1 MTELEFLHSH
11 LPQSDLDCYGED
23 LLRQF
28 AEHGA
33 YLRKNV
39 PWCKELEQELFE
51 HYVLSPR
58 INDEDLSFYSQLFF
72 DALWKRIAP
81 MDTMEERILE
91 VNRWCGEQANYQ
103 MQDERTA
110 SPLTV
115 FRNGSGRCGEESAFL
130 VAALRSVG
138 IPARQVYAPRWAHCD
153 DNHAWVEAWC
163 DGAWRFL
170 GACEPEPVL
179 DRGWFNTPASRALL
193 IHSRTFGT
201 GSGDCHGQLI
211 SREGC
216 VSWYNQTGRYAQTQ
230 NYRFRV
236 LRDGEP
242 APGAKIHIQILNESS
257 FHTVATLTA
266 DAQGMAGIE
275 MGLGD
280 FHILA
285 EQEELW
291 AQSDCSGEET
301 VLRLRPM
308 ENQTTAWRSFDV
320 HAPQSSRHNESIL
333 GESQKNRREA
343 DQNRCALRRSA
354 REKGFCQFAAKY
366 PQWEELLLQA
376 RENGQTVARF
386 LEAGDHAR
394 GEALLRSLA
403 QKDLRDVTADVLNDH
418 LQASSRREDIPADVY
433 NRYVLCPRISLEPLR
448 PWRQTLQ
455 KEFAVFRE
463 NPEALWDFL
472 TDRMEISSEQTYKNL
487 CRTPLESWRS
497 RRCDEKS
504 LHLLYVAALRS
515 LEIPARLDP
524 LDGKPEY
531 WDKDRFVAVQPQEQG
546 LLRLTGEASL
556 VYKQEWTLS
565 RWTGREWQLLN
576 VRENDR
582 EIKLPVGLYRL
593 ITTRRMPNGN
603 QLAAWRN
610 LTVSPGKTTESD
622 LYLRPYALADML
634 GSQSLLPMSG
644 CSLDGREEILR
655 TDRPGLLLWLEVG
668 REPTEHLMVELLAQ
682 ADALNAL
689 ALDVTV
695 LLQNQKCLQ
704 DATLTKL
711 IQSVSGIRVLLDD
724 WNYDLETTARCLTC
738 DPDTPP
744 LAVVCDEDG
753 NAVFATSGYRVGI
766 GKLLADIGAYIAEQG
781 EG

>member
-1 MTELEFLHSH
+1 MTELEFLRRS
-11 LPQSDLDCYGED
+11 LPQSDWDCYGEAF
-23 LLRQF
+23 LQQF
-28 AEHGA
+28 AEHGQM
-33 YLRKNV
+33 LRRAV
-39 PWCKELEQELFE
+39 PWCKGLDPELFD
-51 HYVLSPR
+51 HYVLCPR
-58 INDEDLSFYSQLFF
+58 VNDEDLSFYGKIFF
-72 DALWKRIAP
+72 DALWERIAP
-81 MDTMEERILE
+81 MDTMEKRILE

-103 MQDERTA
+103 MQDDRTA
-110 SPLTV
+110 SALTV
-115 FRNGSGRCGEESAFL
+115 YRNGSGRCGEESVFL

-193 IHSRTFGT
+193 VHSRTFGT

-211 SREGC
+211 NREGC
-216 VSWYNQTGRYAQTQ
+216 VGWYNQTGRYAQTQ

-275 MGLGD
+275 MRLGD

-285 EQEELW
+285 VQKNRHAE
-291 AQSDCSGEET
+291 ADCAGEET
-301 VLRLRPM
+301 VLELMPVQP
-308 ENQTTAWRSFDV
+308 QTTDWRSFDMK
-320 HAPQSSRHNESIL
+320 APDSSGINESVL
-333 GESQKNRREA
+333 NETQKLCRATDREICG
-343 DQNRCALRRSA
+343 QCRMV
-354 REKGFCQFAAKY
+354 REEAYSDFAHSR
-366 PQWEELLLQA
+366 PQWEDLLLQA
-376 RENGQTVARF
+376 RGNRQTIARF
-386 LEAGDHAR
+386 LETGDHAR

-418 LQASSRREDIPADVY
+418 LQASPRREDIPADVY
-433 NRYVLCPRISLEPLR
+433 NRYVLCPRIALEPLR
-448 PWRQTLQ
+448 PWRQALSQDAFPHDPVKLWAFLEQ
-455 KEFAVFRE
+455 KME
-463 NPEALWDFL
+463 LC
-472 TDRMEISSEQTYKNL
+472 TDRIYANL
-487 CRTPLESWRS
+487 WWTPLESWRAG
-497 RRCDEKS
+497 RCDEKS
-504 LHLLYVAALRS
+504 RKLLFVAILRG
-515 LEIPARLDP
+515 LGIPARLR
-524 LDGKPEY
+524 LQDGEPEF
-531 WDKDRFVAVQPQEQG
+531 WENGAFRTLAQEKTG
-546 LLRLTGEASL
+546 MLRLKRREGL
-556 VYKQEWTLS
+556 VYKQDWSLS

-634 GSQSLLPMSG
+634 GSQALLPMTG
-644 CSLDGREEILR
+644 CSLDGREENLR
-655 TDRPGLLLWLEVG
+655 TERPGLLLWLEAG
-668 REPTEHLMVELLAQ
+668 AEPTEHLMVELLAQ

-695 LLQNQKCLQ
+695 LLQNKKCLQ
-704 DATLTKL
+704 DTTLTKL
-711 IQSVSGIRVLLDD
+711 IQSLSGIRVLLDD

-744 LAVVCDEDG
+744 LAVVCDG
-753 NAVFATSGYRVGI
+753 SGKAVFGASGYRVGQ
-766 GKLLADIGAYIAEQG
+766 GKMLTDIAAYIAE
-781 EG
+781 

>member
-11 LPQSDLDCYGED
+11 LPQSDLDCYAD
-23 LLRQF
+23 VLRQF

-39 PWCKELEQELFE
+39 PWCALLEQELFD
-51 HYVLSPR
+51 HYVLCPR
-58 INDEDLSFYSQLFF
+58 VNDEDLSFYGKIFF
-72 DALWKRIAP
+72 DALWERIAP
-81 MDTMEERILE
+81 MDTMEKRILE

-193 IHSRTFGT
+193 VHSRTFGM

-211 SREGC
+211 NREGC
-216 VSWYNQTGRYAQTQ
+216 VSWYNQTGRYAKTRD
-230 NYRFRV
+230 YRFRV

-266 DAQGMAGIE
+266 DGEGYGQIE

-285 EQEELW
+285 VQENRRAE
-291 AQSDCSGEET
+291 ANCAGEET
-301 VLRLRPM
+301 VLELMPIHP
-308 ENQTTAWRSFDV
+308 QTTDWRNFDMK
-320 HAPQSSRHNESIL
+320 APDSSGINESVL
-333 GESQKNRREA
+333 NETQKHGRATDREICGQCRMVREEA
-343 DQNRCALRRSA
+343 YSA
-354 REKGFCQFAAKY
+354 FAHSR
-366 PQWEELLLQA
+366 PQWEDLLLQA
-376 RENGQTVARF
+376 RGNGQTVARF
-386 LEAGDHAR
+386 LETGDHAR

-418 LQASSRREDIPADVY
+418 LQASPRRENIPADVY
-433 NRYVLCPRISLEPLR
+433 NRYVLCPRINLEPLR
-448 PWRQTLQ
+448 PWRQALSQ
-455 KEFAVFRE
+455 KVF
-463 NPEALWDFL
+463 PHDPVKLWAFL
-472 TDRMEISSEQTYKNL
+472 EQKMELCTDRIYANL
-487 CRTPLESWRS
+487 WWTPLESWRAG
-497 RRCDEKS
+497 RCDEKS
-504 LHLLYVAALRS
+504 RKLLFVAILRG
-515 LEIPARLDP
+515 LGIPARLR
-524 LDGKPEY
+524 LQDGEPEF
-531 WDKDRFVAVQPQEQG
+531 WENGAFRTLAQEKTG
-546 LLRLTGEASL
+546 MLRLKRREGL

-634 GSQSLLPMSG
+634 GSQALLPMTG
-644 CSLDGREEILR
+644 CSLDGREENLR
-655 TDRPGLLLWLEVG
+655 TERPGLLLWLEVG

-695 LLQNQKCLQ
+695 LLQNKKCLQ
-704 DATLTKL
+704 DTTLTKL
-711 IQSVSGIRVLLDD
+711 IQSLSGIRVLLDD
-724 WNYDLETTARCLTC
+724 WNYDLETTARCLIC
-738 DPDTPP
+738 DPDAPP

-766 GKLLADIGAYIAEQG
+766 GKLLADIGAYIAE
-781 EG
+781 

>member
-11 LPQSDLDCYGED
+11 LPQSDLDCYAD
-23 LLRQF
+23 VLRQF

-39 PWCKELEQELFE
+39 PWCALLEQELFD
-51 HYVLSPR
+51 HYVLCPR
-58 INDEDLSFYSQLFF
+58 VNDEDLSFYGKIFF
-72 DALWKRIAP
+72 DALWERIAP
-81 MDTMEERILE
+81 MDTMEKRILE

-163 DGAWRFL
+163 DGGWRFL

-179 DRGWFNTPASRALL
+179 DRGWFNTAASRALL
-193 IHSRTFGT
+193 VHSRTFGT

-211 SREGC
+211 NREGC
-216 VSWYNQTGRYAQTQ
+216 VSWYNQTGRYAKTRD
-230 NYRFRV
+230 YRFRV

-266 DAQGMAGIE
+266 DGEGYGQIE

-285 EQEELW
+285 VQENRHAE
-291 AQSDCSGEET
+291 ADCAGEET
-301 VLRLRPM
+301 VLELMLVQP
-308 ENQTTAWRSFDV
+308 QTTDWRSFDMK
-320 HAPQSSRHNESIL
+320 APDSSGINESVL
-333 GESQKNRREA
+333 NETQKHGRATDREICG
-343 DQNRCALRRSA
+343 QCRMV
-354 REKGFCQFAAKY
+354 REEAYSDFAHSR
-366 PQWEELLLQA
+366 PQWEDLLLQA
-376 RENGQTVARF
+376 RGNRQTIAQF
-386 LEAGDHAR
+386 LEEDDDPNR
-394 GEALLRSLA
+394 EKLLRTLSA
-403 QKDLRDVTADVLNDH
+403 KDLRDVTSEVLRDH
-418 LQASSRREDIPADVY
+418 LRYAPSQGHIPEDVY
-433 NRYVLCPRISLEPLR
+433 NRYVLCPRINLEPLR
-448 PWRQTLQ
+448 PWRQALSQDAFPHDPVKLWAFLEQ
-455 KEFAVFRE
+455 KME
-463 NPEALWDFL
+463 LC
-472 TDRMEISSEQTYKNL
+472 TDRIYANL
-487 CRTPLESWRS
+487 WWTPLESWRAG
-497 RRCDEKS
+497 RCDEKS
-504 LHLLYVAALRS
+504 RKLLFVAILRG
-515 LEIPARLDP
+515 LGIPARLR
-524 LDGKPEY
+524 LQDGEPEF
-531 WDKDRFVAVQPQEQG
+531 WENGAFRTLAQEKTG
-546 LLRLTGEASL
+546 MLRLKRREGL

-634 GSQSLLPMSG
+634 GSQVLLPMTG
-644 CSLDGREEILR
+644 CSLDGREENLR
-655 TDRPGLLLWLEVG
+655 TELPGLLLWLEVG

-695 LLQNQKCLQ
+695 LLQNKKCLQ
-704 DATLTKL
+704 DTTLTKL
-711 IQSVSGIRVLLDD
+711 IQSLSGIRVLLDD
-724 WNYDLETTARCLTC
+724 WNYDLETTARCLIC

-744 LAVVCDEDG
+744 LAVVCDG
-753 NAVFATSGYRVGI
+753 SGKAVFGASGYRVGI

>member
-11 LPQSDLDCYGED
+11 LPQSDLDCYAD
-23 LLRQF
+23 VLRQF

-39 PWCKELEQELFE
+39 PWCALLEQELFD
-51 HYVLSPR
+51 HYVLCPR
-58 INDEDLSFYSQLFF
+58 VNDEDLSFYGKIFF
-72 DALWKRIAP
+72 DALWERIAP
-81 MDTMEERILE
+81 MDTMEKRILE

-193 IHSRTFGT
+193 VHSRTFGA

-211 SREGC
+211 NREGC
-216 VSWYNQTGRYAQTQ
+216 VSWYNQTGRYAKTRD
-230 NYRFRV
+230 YRFRV

-266 DAQGMAGIE
+266 DGEGYGQIE

-285 EQEELW
+285 VQENRRAE
-291 AQSDCSGEET
+291 ANCAGEET
-301 VLRLRPM
+301 VLELMPIHP
-308 ENQTTAWRSFDV
+308 QTTDWRNFDMK
-320 HAPQSSRHNESIL
+320 APDSSGINESVL
-333 GESQKNRREA
+333 NETQKHGRATDREICGQCRMVREEA
-343 DQNRCALRRSA
+343 YSA
-354 REKGFCQFAAKY
+354 FAHSR
-366 PQWEELLLQA
+366 PQWEDLLLQA
-376 RENGQTVARF
+376 RGNGQTVARF
-386 LEAGDHAR
+386 LETGDHAR

-418 LQASSRREDIPADVY
+418 LQASPRRENIPADVY
-433 NRYVLCPRISLEPLR
+433 NRYVLCPRINLEPLR
-448 PWRQTLQ
+448 PWRQALSQ
-455 KEFAVFRE
+455 KVF
-463 NPEALWDFL
+463 PHDPVKLWAFL
-472 TDRMEISSEQTYKNL
+472 EQKMELCTDRIYANL
-487 CRTPLESWRS
+487 WWTPLESWRAG
-497 RRCDEKS
+497 RCDEKS
-504 LHLLYVAALRS
+504 RKLLFVAILRG
-515 LEIPARLDP
+515 LGIPARLR
-524 LDGKPEY
+524 LQDGEPEF
-531 WDKDRFVAVQPQEQG
+531 WENGAFRTLAQEKTG
-546 LLRLTGEASL
+546 MLRLKRREGL

-610 LTVSPGKTTESD
+610 LTVSPGKITESD

-634 GSQSLLPMSG
+634 GSQALLPMTG
-644 CSLDGREEILR
+644 CSLDGREENLR
-655 TDRPGLLLWLEVG
+655 TERPGLLLWLEVG

-695 LLQNQKCLQ
+695 LLQNKKCLQ
-704 DATLTKL
+704 DTTLTKL
-711 IQSVSGIRVLLDD
+711 IQSLSGIRVLLDD

-766 GKLLADIGAYIAEQG
+766 GKLLADIGAHLAEQG